1 MNVLI
6 FLCFGFLFAVKNS
19 LTLCFFDEVVEEV
32 SSSSALVLVSSSEA
46 SVFGAFLLEFDI
58 RVFDFDEGISISS
71 SSSSS
76 SESALMAGFLFSL
89 ALIMLKMLK
98 MLIFEFKNL
107 VQKIRQIDSAECFG
121 QVQSNL

>member
-1 MNVLI
+1 MNFLI
-6 FLCFGFLFAVKNS
+6 FLALLCFGFPSAVENS

-46 SVFGAFLLEFDI
+46 SVFGAFLLEFDT
-58 RVFDFDEGISISS
+58 RVFDFDAGISIS

-89 ALIMLKMLK
+89 AFIMLRMLK
-98 MLIFEFKNL
+98 I
-107 VQKIRQIDSAECFG
+107 
-121 QVQSNL
+121 